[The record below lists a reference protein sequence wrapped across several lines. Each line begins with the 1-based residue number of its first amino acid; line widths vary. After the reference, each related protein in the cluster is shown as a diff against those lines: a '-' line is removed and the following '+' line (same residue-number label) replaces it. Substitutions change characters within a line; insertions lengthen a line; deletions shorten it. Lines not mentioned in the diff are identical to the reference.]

1 MAGQNTTSPVTLHG
15 LLIKG
20 LLLFLVFNL
29 AFAALDPLPLVGR
42 ISAYN
47 WLLPGRSRLPYGD
60 RPELAYNISL
70 FSLEAMFA
78 SHEIAGPEKALQ
90 EYRVVLIGDSAT
102 WGFLLKPEQ
111 TLSAQMNAARLE
123 TTDGKQVRVFNLG
136 YPTMSLTKD
145 LLILSQAMKY
155 QPDLIVWL
163 LTLESFPDSKQL
175 DSPII
180 QNNPDLVRPLIESY
194 NLDIQ
199 PDDPL
204 FVKPSYMQR
213 SIIGQRRALADIL
226 RLQLYGILWAAT
238 GIDQYYPDQY
248 DPPQANLDADEG
260 FHDLALPTLDP
271 ADLALENLEAGVM
284 LADGIPVLFVNEPV
298 YISQGKN
305 SDIRYNFF
313 YPRWAYDQY
322 RTLMMDLTQNNGWY
336 YLDEWNLIPPAEFT
350 NSAIHFSPAGEAL
363 LSEEVGTAILNIA
376 NP

>member
-1 MAGQNTTSPVTLHG
+1 MAGQNTSSPVTLKG
-15 LLIKG
+15 LLIKS

-47 WLLPGRSRLPYGD
+47 WLLLGRSRLPYGD

-111 TLSAQMNAARLE
+111 TLSAQLNAARLE

-175 DSPII
+175 DSPIV

-260 FHDLALPTLDP
+260 FHDLTLPTLDP
-271 ADLALENLEAGVM
+271 ANLALENLEAGVM

-313 YPRWAYDQY
+313 YLRWAYDQY

>member
-1 MAGQNTTSPVTLHG
+1 MAGQNTSSPVTLKG

-29 AFAALDPLPLVGR
+29 AFATLDPLPLVGH

-47 WLLPGRSRLPYGD
+47 WLLLGRSRLPYGD
-60 RPELAYNISL
+60 RPDLAYNISL

-111 TLSAQMNAARLE
+111 TLSAQLNAARLE
-123 TTDGKQVRVFNLG
+123 TTNGKQIRVFNLG

-145 LLILSQAMKY
+145 LLILSQALKY

-175 DSPII
+175 DSPIV

-226 RLQLYGILWAAT
+226 RLQFYGILWAAT

-260 FHDLALPTLDP
+260 FHDLTLPTLDP

-284 LADGIPVLFVNEPV
+284 LADGIPILFVNEPV

-322 RTLMMDLTQNNGWY
+322 RTLMMDLSQNNGWY